1 VVTCPVGAPVIHRM
15 ARISIGP
22 RGQPQGPLATDRHN
36 TANLA
41 CPFPRCVRSA
51 AGTSFKRGRPFG
63 LWDRISRVCATI
75 GYSVGSLTTPPHPT
89 KAEHPSLGT
98 QRPGLAGE
106 WAEEEGER
114 HRGTWM
120 SGYGS
125 APEEVIKWRSNRRR
139 TRFGDG
145 GPSSPARS
153 SGASGT
159 EMRNYGRVV

>member
-1 VVTCPVGAPVIHRM
+1 VGRVPSTVGIVPTELHRSMTLRQEEDDERRISVVTGPIGAPVIHRM

-36 TANLA
+36 TANLT
-41 CPFPRCVRSA
+41 CPFPRCVGSA
-51 AGTSFKRGRPFG
+51 AGTSFKRGRPFR

-114 HRGTWM
+114 RRGTWM
-120 SGYGS
+120 SG
-125 APEEVIKWRSNRRR
+125 
-139 TRFGDG
+139 
-145 GPSSPARS
+145 
-153 SGASGT
+153 
-159 EMRNYGRVV
+159 